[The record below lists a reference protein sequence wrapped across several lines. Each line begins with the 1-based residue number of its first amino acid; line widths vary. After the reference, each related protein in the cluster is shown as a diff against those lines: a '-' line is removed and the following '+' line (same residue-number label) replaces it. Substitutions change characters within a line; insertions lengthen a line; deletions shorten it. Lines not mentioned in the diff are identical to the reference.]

1 MNQVKELLHLLHV
14 NTSWSLRPASL
25 VLRDLVDVVAD
36 GRVVLFHVKPLGIP
50 PFQGSVQWYADII
63 IGHSVLELQIY
74 AADHLGATAAFL
86 L

>member
-1 MNQVKELLHLLHV
+1 M
-14 NTSWSLRPASL
+14 
-25 VLRDLVDVVAD
+25 DVTAD

-50 PFQGSVQWYADII
+50 PFQGSVQWYANII
-63 IGHSVLELQIY
+63 AGHSILELHIY